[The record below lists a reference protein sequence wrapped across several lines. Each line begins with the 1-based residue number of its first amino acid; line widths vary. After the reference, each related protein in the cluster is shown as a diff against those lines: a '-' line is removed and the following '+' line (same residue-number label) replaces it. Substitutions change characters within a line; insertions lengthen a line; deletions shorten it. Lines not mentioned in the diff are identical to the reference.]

1 MGLLVASLAMG
12 ALDAGPRAS
21 RGRALRAVSWRF
33 VSPDRSPTRERPSP
47 RSFRGRVQVG
57 GRYGRVPGHFPP
69 AGTGTTASPRRDRD
83 ASASASASRDGDG
96 SPASSSSPSSGASSS
111 SSRLDDLD
119 DAALASRAL
128 DALARGEEEATR
140 AHSRLFAGGVAL
152 DESVAALAP
161 YAREPGAIERVVTV
175 RSARAKTNAPPPFA
189 VLTPEE
195 KLNLTRLLRRAA
207 KHALANRSAA
217 AAAARGEKN
226 DDADGGAGA
235 TGAGEGRRRRRA
247 AFAVD
252 FEDVVDARRHGGGGR
267 ARRRDADEADDEY
280 SRADA
285 DGSGGRLPRRT
296 DANDD
301 DAAASPGMKRTQPR
315 RRAAAAAK
323 KRWDPARDA
332 FAFARELRAKLAEA
346 KKRKENAARG
356 ERDRAPEGTRGR
368 EEAAAAG
375 RERDFGGGEADSGEE
390 EDPGGGS
397 PPHEHE
403 HEPAA
408 ASGDGGGDF
417 SATSRRPL
425 GAPPP
430 RRPASPPPVAWRS
443 STRVALATGLPLEL
457 FEDDDDACDA
467 RVLEAERGLRDARV
481 ATEASAEAN
490 AADTRKAAA
499 ENKSST
505 EEGPRNAVSNAR
517 RNEPNAS
524 AGNDDDVH
532 AADEMTEE
540 DAARLAALRREAA
553 AKLSRRY
560 DASVAAAY
568 SSSRERRLLPEKNRE
583 VVPPPMRFR
592 DGFPSRPPKP
602 GARAKAARYAGLW
615 YAPIGARSAEGDA
628 KARGLWADRATGTEK
643 AERAREAA
651 ARREA
656 LDEACAGAYAT
667 RAYRKYLEE
676 TVDVER
682 ERVPAYVR

>member
-1 MGLLVASLAMG
+1 LEAGTG
-12 ALDAGPRAS
+12 AC
-21 RGRALRAVSWRF
+21 RGI
-33 VSPDRSPTRERPSP
+33 
-47 RSFRGRVQVG
+47 
-57 GRYGRVPGHFPP
+57 FPP
-69 AGTGTTASPRRDRD
+69 AGTGTSPRRDRD
-83 ASASASASRDGDG
+83 QPPSATRDGDG

-111 SSRLDDLD
+111 SSRLNDLDDLD

-217 AAAARGEKN
+217 AARGEKN

-247 AFAVD
+247 TFAVD

-267 ARRRDADEADDEY
+267 ARRRDADEAADEY

-285 DGSGGRLPRRT
+285 VGSGWRLPRRT

-408 ASGDGGGDF
+408 ASGGGGGDF

-425 GAPPP
+425 GAPPPP

-505 EEGPRNAVSNAR
+505 EEGRRNAVSNAR

-568 SSSRERRLLPEKNRE
+568 SSSRDRRLLPEKNRE

-615 YAPIGARSAEGDA
+615 YAPIGARSAVGDA
-628 KARGLWADRATGTEK
+628 KARGIWADRATGTEK

>member
-1 MGLLVASLAMG
+1 MG

-69 AGTGTTASPRRDRD
+69 AGTGTITSPRRDRD
-83 ASASASASRDGDG
+83 ASASASASRDGGG

-128 DALARGEEEATR
+128 DALARGEEEAAR

-217 AAAARGEKN
+217 AAAAAAAARGEKN

-235 TGAGEGRRRRRA
+235 TGAGKRRRRRRA

-267 ARRRDADEADDEY
+267 ARRRDADEAADEY

-285 DGSGGRLPRRT
+285 VRSGGRLPRRT

-356 ERDRAPEGTRGR
+356 ERDRA
-368 EEAAAAG
+368 AAG
-375 RERDFGGGEADSGEE
+375 KERDPGGGEEDSGEE

-403 HEPAA
+403 PAA
-408 ASGDGGGDF
+408 ASAGVGGDP

-425 GAPPP
+425 GAPPPP

-499 ENKSST
+499 AEKNIST
-505 EEGPRNAVSNAR
+505 EGPRNAVSNAR

>member
-1 MGLLVASLAMG
+1 
-12 ALDAGPRAS
+12 
-21 RGRALRAVSWRF
+21 
-33 VSPDRSPTRERPSP
+33 
-47 RSFRGRVQVG
+47 
-57 GRYGRVPGHFPP
+57 
-69 AGTGTTASPRRDRD
+69 
-83 ASASASASRDGDG
+83 
-96 SPASSSSPSSGASSS
+96 
-111 SSRLDDLD
+111 
-119 DAALASRAL
+119 
-128 DALARGEEEATR
+128 
-140 AHSRLFAGGVAL
+140 
-152 DESVAALAP
+152 
-161 YAREPGAIERVVTV
+161 
-175 RSARAKTNAPPPFA
+175 
-189 VLTPEE
+189 
-195 KLNLTRLLRRAA
+195 
-207 KHALANRSAA
+207 
-217 AAAARGEKN
+217 
-226 DDADGGAGA
+226 
-235 TGAGEGRRRRRA
+235 
-247 AFAVD
+247 
-252 FEDVVDARRHGGGGR
+252 
-267 ARRRDADEADDEY
+267 
-280 SRADA
+280 
-285 DGSGGRLPRRT
+285 
-296 DANDD
+296 
-301 DAAASPGMKRTQPR
+301 
-315 RRAAAAAK
+315 
-323 KRWDPARDA
+323 
-332 FAFARELRAKLAEA
+332 
-346 KKRKENAARG
+346 
-356 ERDRAPEGTRGR
+356 
-368 EEAAAAG
+368 
-375 RERDFGGGEADSGEE
+375 
-390 EDPGGGS
+390 
-397 PPHEHE
+397 
-403 HEPAA
+403 
-408 ASGDGGGDF
+408 
-417 SATSRRPL
+417 
-425 GAPPP
+425 
-430 RRPASPPPVAWRS
+430 VAWRS

-499 ENKSST
+499 AEKNIST
-505 EEGPRNAVSNAR
+505 EGPRNAVSNAR

-568 SSSRERRLLPEKNRE
+568 SLRERRLLPEKNRE

>member
-1 MGLLVASLAMG
+1 M
-12 ALDAGPRAS
+12 
-21 RGRALRAVSWRF
+21 
-33 VSPDRSPTRERPSP
+33 
-47 RSFRGRVQVG
+47 
-57 GRYGRVPGHFPP
+57 PGHFHP

-83 ASASASASRDGDG
+83 ASASASASRDGGG
-96 SPASSSSPSSGASSS
+96 SPASSSSRSSGASSS

-128 DALARGEEEATR
+128 DALARGEEEAAR

-152 DESVAALAP
+152 EESVAALAP

-217 AAAARGEKN
+217 AAAAAAARGERN

-235 TGAGEGRRRRRA
+235 MGAGEGRRRRRA

-267 ARRRDADEADDEY
+267 ARRRDADEAADEY

-285 DGSGGRLPRRT
+285 VGSGGRLPRRT

-301 DAAASPGMKRTQPR
+301 DTAASPGMKRTQPR

-368 EEAAAAG
+368 EEAAAG

-390 EDPGGGS
+390 EDPGGGR
-397 PPHEHE
+397 PPHE

-408 ASGDGGGDF
+408 ASGGGGGDP
-417 SATSRRPL
+417 RRLL
-425 GAPPP
+425 GDPSAPPAVSS
-430 RRPASPPPVAWRS
+430 RLAAPVAWRS

-457 FEDDDDACDA
+457 FEDDNDACDA

-505 EEGPRNAVSNAR
+505 EGPRNAVSNAR

-568 SSSRERRLLPEKNRE
+568 SLRERRLLPEKNRE

-628 KARGLWADRATGTEK
+628 KARGLWADRATGMEK
-643 AERAREAA
+643 AERAREVA

-667 RAYRKYLEE
+667 RTYRKYLEE